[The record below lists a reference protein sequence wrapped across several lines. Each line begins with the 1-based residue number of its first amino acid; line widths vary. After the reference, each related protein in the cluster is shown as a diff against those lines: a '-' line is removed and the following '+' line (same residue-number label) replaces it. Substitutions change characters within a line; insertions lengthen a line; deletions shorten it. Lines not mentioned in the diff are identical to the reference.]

1 MKLTEK
7 VAGKLTERKKLI
19 VINVICVLALIV
31 IMCPLLIIA
40 KYDYPS
46 ADDWSFGKY
55 MYRAMQAGEGLRGVF
70 HAIYQTLSQNAWEA
84 RFSIL
89 ILSALQPAAFGE
101 HFYRITPYL
110 MIGSV
115 VFSQLLLLG
124 ECIKDP
130 KKENRWLIL
139 PIGIPVAMLQVL
151 YCPYPE
157 ESFYWYNGSVNYTFV
172 YSLSLILLTLY
183 LEIGIREIGRAKRIL
198 FTVLACLLAVL
209 IGGNNFATSV
219 STMCLLL
226 CLQIVF
232 LICRKDAFR
241 RTWLITLLE
250 TLSVIKCVTSP
261 LTATR
266 LNGNFGGSVANT
278 PIMAILLSFERTFLN
293 IISWTNLKTL
303 LVLLLILPFLWKA
316 VRKMQYTFRLPGLFT
331 ALSFGVYA
339 SQATATIYVDG
350 TMGGG
355 RQGAILWYFYV
366 LWMAANVMYWCGWIA
381 KRDTIKAQPDQTDK
395 RGKIDRLAQKYLLRY
410 CTVAGIL
417 LAAAVLFGNVQS
429 TTSYRAYRM
438 WRNGWAQA
446 YGAGWEERLK
456 VLKDDSVKN
465 PVFTPLNYVEL
476 LMYTDLQPEGGY
488 TWVNGACAEY
498 YGKESV
504 TVVAPGQSQ

>member
-1 MKLTEK
+1 MKLSEK
-7 VAGKLTERKKLI
+7 WNAKLTERNKLI
-19 VINVICVLALIV
+19 LINIVCILALAV
-31 IMCPLLIIA
+31 ILWPLWVIA

-46 ADDWSFGKY
+46 ADDWSFGVN

-115 VFSQLLLLG
+115 VFSQLLFLG

-130 KKENRWLIL
+130 KKENRWLLL

-151 YCPYPE
+151 YCPCPE

-183 LEIGIREIGRAKRIL
+183 FEIGIREIGKAKRIL
-198 FTVLACLLAVL
+198 FTVLACLLAIL

-366 LWMAANVMYWCGWIA
+366 LWMVANVMYWCGWIA
-381 KRDTIKAQPDQTDK
+381 KCDTIVKKAEKTE
-395 RGKIDRLAQKYLLRY
+395 KYLLRY
-410 CTVAGIL
+410 CTVTGIL